1 MKIVVTIVLLVMCL
15 ASSGAEAKRLDCN
28 AVRSMK
34 SKQSNTSI
42 TIKFINQTSESRTAM
57 WVDFKGNPV
66 QYFTLEPG
74 KSFSQQTF
82 LTHPWF
88 FTDGPGNCIEA
99 MIPSAGKTIYK
110 IKVPS
115 PGFGAE

>member
-1 MKIVVTIVLLVMCL
+1 MKIVITTLLL
-15 ASSGAEAKRLDCN
+15 ATLFITGAEAKRVDCN
-28 AVRSMK
+28 AVRGMK
-34 SKQSNTSI
+34 SKESNTSI
-42 TIKFINQTSESRTAM
+42 TIKFINQTKESRTAM

-66 QYFTLEPG
+66 QYFTIEPG
-74 KSFSQQTF
+74 QSFRQQTF

-99 MIPSAGKTIYK
+99 MLPSANKTVHK
-110 IKVPS
+110 LKVPS

>member
-1 MKIVVTIVLLVMCL
+1 MKSTDGGKNVTI
-15 ASSGAEAKRLDCN
+15 
-28 AVRSMK
+28 
-34 SKQSNTSI
+34 T
-42 TIKFINQTSESRTAM
+42 FINKTSESRTAM

-74 KSFSQQTF
+74 QSYKQQTWT
-82 LTHPWF
+82 THPWF

-99 MIPSAGKTIYK
+99 MIPSAGKSTYK

-115 PGFGAE
+115 PGFGDE